1 VADQRRRYTDDV
13 PDEVTTRLRSICLAL
28 PDAHE
33 QRAWVGTRWMV
44 RKRTFAQ
51 VLGVAFDGGEPRVV
65 LAFRSGGEELEAL
78 RRAGPPFVVL
88 GWGRDALGMVLDDP
102 DWSEVTELV
111 TESFCLMA
119 PKKLA
124 ALVDR
129 PGTAPNSG
137 A

>member
-1 VADQRRRYTDDV
+1 
-13 PDEVTTRLRSICLAL
+13 
-28 PDAHE
+28 
-33 QRAWVGTRWMV
+33 
-44 RKRTFAQ
+44 
-51 VLGVAFDGGEPRVV
+51 
-65 LAFRSGGEELEAL
+65 
-78 RRAGPPFVVL
+78 
-88 GWGRDALGMVLDDP
+88 MVLDDP